1 MGMQAGACLEP
12 EGRLR
17 GRICGMTP
25 PASSRPR
32 RPRLDHDHRPT
43 RRQRARRAARSTS
56 ASPRRGRGSAGAGGR
71 PLSPRG
77 RGTSAA
83 PTLTDALITDSPSR
97 GQRET
102 LAARRRRKRASA
114 ARGRSPRRLPVA
126 LGGSEALPT
135 LWFPAGPPTRGAG
148 EGAGP
153 DSWGTDCARRGR
165 GGGPHSRRAG
175 PQVKEGGVKYQGGRG
190 WDRGKVRARARC
202 CVAWGQGADPDEAGG
217 ERPEGRPDR
226 PRAPLVTLRAAGPR
240 VGSVCG
246 LLPGRTHLLGLFQ
259 AQDSRDAAAPA
270 VPSVVPGRAAR
281 WGAEEPCG
289 ESWCLSRVWSCLGH
303 RRMWRG
309 TDSPEMR
316 LGGLQ
321 KG

>member
-1 MGMQAGACLEP
+1 MPRTGGEAT
-12 EGRLR
+12 RLPR
-17 GRICGMTP
+17 GRICRMTP

-43 RRQRARRAARSTS
+43 RRQRARRAAHSTS
-56 ASPRRGRGSAGAGGR
+56 GFPRRGRGSAGAGGR
-71 PLSPRG
+71 PISPRG
-77 RGTSAA
+77 RGTWAA

-153 DSWGTDCARRGR
+153 DSLGTDCARRGR
-165 GGGPHSRRAG
+165 GGPHSRRAG
-175 PQVKEGGVKYQGGRG
+175 PPVKEGGATGQGGRG

-202 CVAWGQGADPDEAGG
+202 CVACGQGADPGEAGG

-240 VGSVCG
+240 AGSVCG
-246 LLPGRTHLLGLFQ
+246 LLPGRTRLLGLFQ
-259 AQDSRDAAAPA
+259 APGLQRRRC
-270 VPSVVPGRAAR
+270 PSCAQCSAGASGQVGRG
-281 WGAEEPCG
+281 GA
-289 ESWCLSRVWSCLGH
+289 
-303 RRMWRG
+303 MWR
-309 TDSPEMR
+309 E
-316 LGGLQ
+316 
-321 KG
+321 